1 MRHRSVRTRIGSI
14 LLTGAMLLSLL
25 PMSALAVEEPEQDT
39 VAIVQTADGQETGY
53 ETLNKAMQAAVA
65 GSIVVLQQDV
75 TVTNKSATKNFGV
88 TVDLNGYNI
97 YGEALSATTPAL
109 ELGTDYGSKPVE
121 GVNST
126 ICLINSKAPEGGTVT
141 AKLPVRFKAGDS
153 NKPVPGVIG
162 DGVNLIVSEGGVTAV
177 ELKSSAYLLYS
188 ETTAKY
194 ISNGGFRVSA
204 DGQDRIYGTYA
215 NATKVAAGNTIT
227 MLNDYTGSTPL
238 YSGNATSTLDLNDKT
253 YTYTGPERI
262 AEINYD
268 NAGLTLMNGTLKCE
282 QSGIDGIHMLYSNTS
297 LTLDNV
303 TLDASGSYG
312 IVTNGEEVNNSIT
325 LKDSALTAEN
335 GSGIYFP
342 STGSVTI
349 ENSKVSA
356 ENVGVQ
362 MCAGS
367 LAVKGEQTTI
377 TATGTPQGKTENDG
391 VIPDAAAVSIVER
404 NGYQDLGTVAIEA
417 GTFEA
422 TESSKAVKAYAFNN
436 TDKTEEEW
444 AGASEVITI
453 TGGTFSTDVS
463 AYVADGYICEKSGN
477 NYVVSKLNADNSV
490 ARVGD
495 EYYQTLAEAVEA
507 VVTSESKSGTV
518 TLLKNAQGGG
528 IGLFRDNGATDV
540 DLTIDFGGYIYTCND
555 PAVGSAGT
563 ESQGFH
569 LEKGN
574 TVTLKNGTIQVADN
588 STGTGMLIQ
597 NYCDLTLEDLTLK
610 GSDVTRYI
618 ISSNYGDMSLTN
630 VNISGTHDNLV
641 AIDLMHWLGT
651 SYAGKAP
658 TMTID
663 NTAKNTISGSI
674 DVYCWEDS
682 AEKDDCEDKPILT
695 IYGGTFSTDDVKDYC
710 ATGYEA
716 VPNNPE
722 APTLWI
728 VEAKTGMEASTEQA
742 GTTSSATVGGNFAP
756 NQSAESNPAE
766 DEGTVDTTSPVLS
779 INVTTGSD
787 GQPAEDVTESN
798 VTINSEALTSVAAQ
812 SEVTVSDVKITTD
825 VGTVTLDKA
834 AWDSIADNAKGGSV
848 TLTIQEDENSTLG
861 WSVTATDEDGEPVFS
876 TENERDGE
884 ITISVPCTKTV
895 QESEKLVVYYIGED
909 GQLESMVTTYEQGT
923 LSWVTDH
930 LSNFGGVTIG
940 QDDEAVWVFGSTL
953 KAGKLSEA
961 LDELD
966 STGGTIDLIR
976 NATLDAARYT
986 ISGNVVIQKS
996 ANPLQE
1002 SELTITTTVATGV
1015 GTGAFYISPDASLTL
1030 DGVKMS
1036 LMGTEDTEGVDGQY
1050 DGTGFILSNAK
1061 SGTGGKLI
1069 LNDAEVE
1076 LTGFQRGFVFEV
1088 SASNLGSVELTNS
1101 KLTIQNID
1109 GNASN
1114 GGIWTIK
1121 ENSTVT
1127 VSNCGDNGLSAEVVN
1142 VDGSSVTVENTGLV
1156 GMLASQINLDNGA
1169 EVTVTGSGQELPFIS
1184 TWAPNG
1190 KQYENAVE
1198 VKKGGTLS
1206 VDSTSSVT
1214 LRDNQNQSGTS
1225 TNTIL
1230 VAEGT
1235 LDNQGTIVADEIKTT
1250 APTGYSTVTVMD
1262 GNKTLAVATIKNNEK
1277 YTLPDVLSRS
1287 GYTFLGWSDGQ
1298 RTHDAKDNVTISANT
1313 TFQAVWSYN
1322 GSTSSG
1328 GSSGVTRYNVTVE
1341 DTDNGSI
1348 RVSPSRASRGQT
1360 VTITVDPDEGYVLD
1374 RLIVRDSDGDRI
1386 DLERKS
1392 ATKYTFE
1399 MPRGKVTVEATFVEG
1414 EEENVLPFR
1423 DVDVDDWFYDAV
1435 VYAYENDLMSG
1446 VSAREFAPNSTLTRA
1461 MVAQM
1466 LWAMEGKP
1474 QVNYLMQYAD
1484 VGSGDWY
1491 AEAVRWASSQG
1502 IMSGYGDSQFGPNDP
1517 VTRQQL
1523 ALILYNYAK
1532 EKDYDTTGGGMALRE
1547 YSDYD
1552 AIADWAVTGLG
1563 WAVEHGLISGMG
1575 DGVLAPTGGATRA
1588 QVAQIFMNFCEDVAE

>member
-25 PMSALAVEEPEQDT
+25 PTAAWATSQEDCPGGDTCQHMAAIGTKHYDTLAEALNAAIDQDT
-39 VAIVQTADGQETGY
+39 VVLLRDATIGEPAEIDDGEIVLDMNGRTVSYVPSQSNEKLGIIDIVGDANVTVIGNGIFTYTDEYFSSDYDEYGYVFRVSGNAELTVKDGQYKAPMTCVQAGDNSVINIEGGYYTTTVSYQNTYWHLNLIDNSNANFNVTGGTFVNYDPSCSQTENPVANFVADGYIVEVSDDIYTVVPLGAENAEASIGGDY
-53 ETLNKAMQAAVA
+53 FETLAEAIEAADGATVELLRDVEFDEPIVITDSTTIDLNKNIATYTGTGEENAITVEAENVKLALRNGELKVSDTTTNAQHVGVVA
-65 GSIVVLQQDV
+65 NEDGVTLDLDDL
-75 TVTNKSATKNFGV
+75 TVTMSGADNFASSLGISAQGSYTGITIDMDNCVV
-88 TVDLNGYNI
+88 TG
-97 YGEALSATTPAL
+97 A
-109 ELGTDYGSKPVE
+109 
-121 GVNST
+121 
-126 ICLINSKAPEGGTVT
+126 
-141 AKLPVRFKAGDS
+141 
-153 NKPVPGVIG
+153 
-162 DGVNLIVSEGGVTAV
+162 VTAV
-177 ELKSSAYLLYS
+177 
-188 ETTAKY
+188 
-194 ISNGGFRVSA
+194 
-204 DGQDRIYGTYA
+204 
-215 NATKVAAGNTIT
+215 
-227 MLNDYTGSTPL
+227 
-238 YSGNATSTLDLNDKT
+238 
-253 YTYTGPERI
+253 
-262 AEINYD
+262 
-268 NAGLTLMNGTLKCE
+268 
-282 QSGIDGIHMLYSNTS
+282 
-297 LTLDNV
+297 
-303 TLDASGSYG
+303 
-312 IVTNGEEVNNSIT
+312 
-325 LKDSALTAEN
+325 
-335 GSGIYFP
+335 YFP
-342 STGSVTI
+342 SADSTLNIT
-349 ENSKVSA
+349 NSQITSWA
-356 ENVGVQ
+356 
-362 MCAGS
+362 A
-367 LAVKGEQTTI
+367 LAVKGGSVNVAHSTL
-377 TATGTPQGKTENDG
+377 TGTE
-391 VIPDAAAVSIVER
+391 
-404 NGYQDLGTVAIEA
+404 
-417 GTFEA
+417 
-422 TESSKAVKAYAFNN
+422 KAYSDNFAEVYPLGGGAYAAGDAVYLEGNYNWDTEIVIENSTLKSDNNYAVRAQFLNPNYQHSIEIAGDNTVVTGGKGAIFNQHGN
-436 TDKTEEEW
+436 STNDAGKAYNESDKKL
-444 AGASEVITI
+444 APDVISI
-453 TGGTFSTDVS
+453 TGGTFSTDV
-463 AYVADGYICEKSGN
+463 
-477 NYVVSKLNADNSV
+477 
-490 ARVGD
+490 
-495 EYYQTLAEAVEA
+495 T
-507 VVTSESKSGTV
+507 
-518 TLLKNAQGGG
+518 
-528 IGLFRDNGATDV
+528 
-540 DLTIDFGGYIYTCND
+540 
-555 PAVGSAGT
+555 
-563 ESQGFH
+563 
-569 LEKGN
+569 
-574 TVTLKNGTIQVADN
+574 
-588 STGTGMLIQ
+588 
-597 NYCDLTLEDLTLK
+597 
-610 GSDVTRYI
+610 
-618 ISSNYGDMSLTN
+618 
-630 VNISGTHDNLV
+630 
-641 AIDLMHWLGT
+641 
-651 SYAGKAP
+651 
-658 TMTID
+658 
-663 NTAKNTISGSI
+663 
-674 DVYCWEDS
+674 
-682 AEKDDCEDKPILT
+682 
-695 IYGGTFSTDDVKDYC
+695 DYC

-716 VPNNPE
+716 VPNDPE
-722 APTLWI
+722 TPTLWI

-766 DEGTVDTTSPVLS
+766 DEGTVDTTNPVLS
-779 INVTTGSD
+779 INVTTGSF

-812 SEVTVSDVKITTD
+812 SEATVSDVKIATD
-825 VGTVTLDKA
+825 VGTVTLNKA

-848 TLTIQEDENSTLG
+848 TLTIQEDKDSALG
-861 WSVTATDEDGEPVFS
+861 WTVTATDEDGEPVFS
-876 TENERDGE
+876 AENERDGE
-884 ITISVPCTKTV
+884 ITISVPCTETV
-895 QESEKLVVYYIGED
+895 QKPEKLVVYYIGED

-940 QDDEAVWVFGSTL
+940 QDDEAVWVSGSTL
-953 KAGKLSEA
+953 KAGKLSVA

-976 NATLDAARYT
+976 NATLNAARYT

-1002 SELTITTTVATGV
+1002 SELIITTTVATGV

-1036 LMGTEDTEGVDGQY
+1036 LKGTEDTEGDDGQY
-1050 DGTGFILSNAK
+1050 DGTGFILSNAE

-1142 VDGSSVTVENTGLV
+1142 VDSSSVTVENTGLV

-1169 EVTVTGSGQELPFIS
+1169 EVTVTGSGRELPFTS

-1277 YTLPDVLSRS
+1277 YRLPDVLSRS

-1328 GSSGVTRYNVTVE
+1328 GSTRYNVSVE

-1435 VYAYENDLMSG
+1435 VYAYENGLMSG
-1446 VSAREFAPNSTLTRA
+1446 VSNREFAPNSTLTRA